1 MEFLLLNQI
10 KSVIRKLSSRLTVL
24 ISIFFLSFKLF
35 VLIHCLIPHGREQV
49 KYYFCQRGRDPAL
62 ITEPVWTFQLLI
74 AYGMGYTRKVPCLC
88 STTQAEKKLVA
99 FTEWKR
105 FYYTRELSGKRGFL
119 GQQRRERK
127 ASNVKPDSRIWLER
141 LNIGRNESGIKES
154 LP

>member
-62 ITEPVWTFQLLI
+62 ITEPAWTFQLLI

-88 STTQAEKKLVA
+88 STTYLIHLMGLVLASKKD
-99 FTEWKR
+99 
-105 FYYTRELSGKRGFL
+105 LSKCLPLAFL
-119 GQQRRERK
+119 GK
-127 ASNVKPDSRIWLER
+127 DR
-141 LNIGRNESGIKES
+141 LTRSGNFQI
-154 LP
+154 PIIAN